1 MRTTTLLFVCLA
13 LILASCASD
22 RSLEQHPSGQGIF
35 ETPDVGSLH

>member
-13 LILASCASD
+13 LILAGCASD
-22 RSLEQHPSGQGIF
+22 RPSQQRPSDQGIF